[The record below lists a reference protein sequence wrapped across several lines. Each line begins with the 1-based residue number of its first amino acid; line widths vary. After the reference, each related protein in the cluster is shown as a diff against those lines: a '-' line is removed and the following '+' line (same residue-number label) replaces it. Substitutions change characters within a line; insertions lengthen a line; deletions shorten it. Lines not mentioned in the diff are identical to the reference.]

1 MSASFLRTLA
11 LKLDELV
18 TAGAVVSELPDVLN
32 VSELTAASAQVVAGM
47 IAELSWPASIFDRAG
62 NETELSDL
70 DDSFGPFR
78 VKTVKPKRADG
89 ATLVV
94 SAARF
99 VDVLVS
105 DIEAGVIAVVG
116 LDHAFAV
123 EGIRFIPEE
132 EVSSGIGVGQS
143 FRNPQTLVREYG
155 TNRIVPSVIGK
166 WLLDEPSTWHEKDG
180 RFQLWAGYAVRALL
194 PALATEIDQA
204 SGAYVFRGPPRLAL
218 AKLTDGGDIFG
229 KIGRVGFENLQA
241 AVRWVYE
248 LDREAENRHTLFAT
262 EFARTGSAGADTLEC
277 LHDNLGH
284 ALEGAKI
291 AHAMSV
297 ARVSADNLK
306 ALADLRKAVT
316 EETAKITD
324 AVRQVVGALASALAI
339 GIGLIAARIVANAPG
354 LLVLAVMF
362 VVTGYIFVVIYSG
375 HRFAALQR
383 RLRDVWRNQI
393 YRFLSPDE
401 YKKLVIQPSLDAEKT
416 LKCVSW
422 VGGIS
427 VGLAFLVTA
436 WVALVPIKAIPNGDV
451 GVSSPSVAEDGEP
464 KGVLEERKAEPAPP
478 ASSQPTQGEARQEP
492 QSEKSI
498 DEESEP

>member
-1 MSASFLRTLA
+1 M
-11 LKLDELV
+11 V
-18 TAGAVVSELPDVLN
+18 TAGAVVSELPDVLK
-32 VSELTAASAQVVAGM
+32 VSELSAASAQVLAGM
-47 IAELSWPASIFDRAG
+47 IADLSWQASIFDRAE
-62 NETELSDL
+62 NETELGDL

-78 VKTVKPKRADG
+78 ITAVKPTRLDVA
-89 ATLVV
+89 ALVV
-94 SAARF
+94 SDAGF
-99 VDVLVS
+99 GEILLS
-105 DIEAGVIAVVG
+105 DMEGVEIAVVG
-116 LDHAFAV
+116 LDYAFAV
-123 EGIRFIPEE
+123 EGMRFIPEE
-132 EVSSGIGVGQS
+132 EVSSGISVGQS

-166 WLLDEPSTWHEKDG
+166 WLLVEPSTWHEKDG
-180 RFQLWAGYAVRALL
+180 RYRLWVGYAVRALL
-194 PALATEIDQA
+194 PALATEIDHV
-204 SGAYVFRGPPRLAL
+204 SGSYVFRGPPRLAL
-218 AKLTDGGDIFG
+218 AKLEAGGDIFG
-229 KIGRVGFENLQA
+229 TIGRVGFENLQA

-248 LDREAENRHTLFAT
+248 FDREAENRHTLFAT

-277 LHDNLGH
+277 LRDNLGH

-297 ARVSADNLK
+297 AKVSADNLK

-383 RLRDVWRNQI
+383 GLRDVWRNQI

-401 YKKLVIQPSLDAEKT
+401 YQKLVIQPSLDAEKT
-416 LKCVSW
+416 LKRVSW

-427 VGLAFLVTA
+427 VALAFLVTA
-436 WVALVPIKAIPNGDV
+436 WVALVPIKAIPNNNAGAT
-451 GVSSPSVAEDGEP
+451 SPSVVEDDEP
-464 KGVLEERKAEPAPP
+464 KKVSEQQEAEPAPP
-478 ASSQPTQGEARQEP
+478 ASFQPTQGEGRQEP
-492 QSEKSI
+492 QSEKPV
-498 DEESEP
+498 DGASEP